1 MTKKYEI
8 DLLLKICYKYY
19 YYFIN
24 CIMTTKITSPSYSTR
39 PDPTYS
45 DRAIQSALDALYRTT
60 PAPQSLPQEATCEL
74 IQGEKEALT
83 TAFFTTQST
92 LPLAHLPLSLSEL
105 SLIHGDAIRSQS
117 QLDRGGTILAN
128 AQLLK
133 TLLDSLS
140 GLDLTPI
147 KQKLNQIMHWGMT
160 TDSLSTIQELQPRAV
175 AICKAIATLAI
186 NQSVTFPGGYTNQSG
201 GHALIYE
208 ITKTGDNLFEFHI
221 INTGDGVQFHPQSL
235 QGLKN
240 KAYPLFTISNITLK
254 ELVGHDYYH
263 PQIDLILTL
272 LAFNKVTNKPFT
284 HVSQIY
290 SAVTDHFQGKKTSQK
305 NLVTD
310 TLITPQRSGTCTW
323 KCLMALMRHTL
334 TKQEYKQVVFFI
346 KQHTLVLFFQKN
358 KELLTQ
364 DSIQGRQARNFLK
377 LITQKLSL
385 TGTKTLLQTP
395 PKQTPDQIKTSLAIA
410 ETILSELYQF
420 QKAIYL
426 SKPSLTYNLNDITPT
441 PEALPNVPWHP
452 LIDLPEE
459 PIIHLPLIP
468 AFDFSTRSFSQNL
481 SLSHN
486 FFATYATN
494 PRLQREL
501 ILSFV
506 KATPSILNKDY
517 YAQIPLGEIPEI
529 LLGLFKHLKA
539 YATLGVQNEFCITND
554 KITLLSLH
562 ALCLE
567 LSLNYEE
574 KKTIDSEDRLSTL
587 FGINFDTELS
597 LENNIIHL
605 PSDIKRWE
613 ELSTYFKPFKDEII
627 IHQTSYKITEKNPK
641 PDKKT
646 DRLAYLF
653 YQLTQRHLYALRAH
667 PTQDQGAAAPLEF
680 TARLIVDNTPPTFQQ
695 FPPYPQRPTI
705 FDAIGLPHLQILKT
719 SSFIIQHFLQKN
731 KAGLL
736 TLAAWFYTYGPSKQN
751 SREFYYLIENRSQ
764 NLLHIYWDWYGRLSS
779 FGEPPTSMRNTRMK
793 KIGVLSSFSGQAS
806 LDEAQRIQYAKR
818 TNGLVP
824 GAEVL
829 FQAANSYID
838 HPLIHDTLRPIEL
851 LSFAYAHL
859 ESFKDST
866 LRVHFLSQLFKLI
879 CGEDQLFELIEDD
892 KFHKA
897 FTDLLLNAH
906 RYGAQ
911 EDNVS
916 FSIFSFIM
924 TLGVLLLPHIKQD
937 FFQRA
942 IELHLA
948 PIHEQLKISK
958 NQKHLHT
965 LHLLIG
971 LKEAFL
977 IQSALSHITV
987 AQSAGAAGSKQD
999 FLSKDLQPH
1008 LETMLISWMII
1019 KTNEQDAGEFN
1030 HIARMLDDHVYE
1042 LLTHN
1047 TLLYPLINNPQ
1058 LLKTILK
1065 KTLDL
1070 ELPDATWTVSPENP
1084 CVFTSNDPDCLCID
1098 LYTGSISNSKGPLT
1112 LGIYDRVYNNP
1123 VFQTIFGKRKD
1134 FTFTFNNSWFLFKD
1148 PLLGSFRVTTEF
1160 LLHKQIQ
1167 GSWSMSICYHNY
1179 PEDVIDRFRSQTS
1192 PCAILKDYIPYKN
1205 ENGYYYFLK
1214 YDDTVKPQHAYF
1226 IPSAATDLTLH
1237 KIDPLSYELLAQI
1250 IPVPFLPHDIQSLVS
1265 RFEEPSFV
1273 YLEQTPTTTKLVFS
1287 RYKSHT
1293 KSDQPLSFVRS
1304 GTDWLLESNPTKK
1317 LAATAPSTLMGD
1329 FKTFLTLETLT
1340 TGQRSALIPSLE
1352 YLKPETLPSFTGGHN
1367 LNIDRTAEGMQTLSR
1382 SYDEIPFEGDELNPS
1397 TIKHKLR
1404 AFYLQLSEKDPDKA
1418 LSYLKQISSSDIHI
1432 ENHQNL
1438 VEVCLKLLENIE
1450 QTPQVVALQM
1460 QLIYLISHYQFIKGT
1475 DSTPILKTA
1484 TQVYQRYLELLAH
1497 IPFHFRLNF
1506 EQESLILQMLIKV
1519 AAGSQQAKQSN
1530 LLPDFAQER
1539 IASCPQLIPQDQCL
1553 FYPPNLATHAL
1564 ALPIT
1569 KRSDAHLSS
1578 KTLLSYVSNFFEET
1592 LEKVE
1597 VFQRECHR
1605 ALNFLSLNTL
1615 LELLEK
1621 NHYIY
1626 DLIYQVRKLKDP
1638 SKKLHLHQLLNLAYH
1653 LNYNQE
1659 DKEQYCH
1666 KLILMLNHEASP
1678 ESDPAPLCD
1687 HLRFKFKQF
1696 RATNSHY
1703 PTTTDFSGWICDWSQ
1718 SISEAFESSADSPL
1732 LAPTQFRTTSLTL
1745 QQPIV
1750 SSAPSPDHHS
1760 LYPPHLRVLTPTTG
1774 EVLLSWT
1781 DSIPKLTPLKAL
1793 ESLSS
1798 EMIPF
1803 IYGHPPIEAS
1813 SMQQLKAVITRQANP
1828 ALASAIN
1835 QEFEDFIQGW
1845 AQIPQSQRSIPAI
1858 NQEQLIAV
1866 NTTISQSIDHTKTHL
1881 EHLLKTIFSLAH
1893 AQNTNPLQAQIDSGL
1908 RVAGLSKKL
1917 SLEHLLFLLTSS
1929 NLASFQNACPH
1940 LSPPD
1945 IQTLY
1950 NHLSLYL
1957 YLSIYLTQM
1966 IRFQK
1971 TATSLQNTLSDK
1983 AIHSVSE
1990 ALRSDGTMIYPQVVS
2005 KALELKLIAE
2015 QTLEGQPTAQNL
2027 VFQYT
2032 SQLMFRKDPAQEML
2046 IQQLSESSHKV
2057 AQVIMGGGKT
2067 TVIAANLL
2075 AKACSSGK
2083 IAIMITP
2090 TFQYQSLYKTMQA
2103 TLKTIFDIEVVTFN
2117 YKKEELTLE
2126 CLTNLEHTLCIIKNS
2141 AVNQAP
2147 KVLLLC
2153 PETLQLL
2160 SLEYLETIQE
2170 LSSSHSTDHAL
2181 KLNQK
2186 RATLKRILK
2195 LLKTQGYALGDEVH
2209 ILLDIVKEI
2218 YIPVGDLHTVDQENI
2233 ALIGDIFKIIY
2244 NQPITLSSAEK
2255 QLLESYLLPDAQTSL
2270 LFTSVG
2276 EDQFSF
2282 KIDQIL
2288 KLTQNKQSYFSK
2300 TCYQQILLPKLAKI
2314 LANHPSLM
2322 LYDDD
2327 QKEGFTHYTQGTM
2340 KGTLQRALD
2349 QSTLPDFDNRTD
2361 LKNLQFLHQ
2370 IRKLHTCQSPKEKKA
2385 ADLIALSKYIL
2396 SDLLPT
2402 LLSKTGNVHFGRA
2415 KDPQT
2420 PGKVVPYICADT
2432 PSPHEFGNHYE
2443 AIVYHFMS
2451 AIMFGV
2457 EDNQIYNLFNSWHE
2471 QSCKLSKAH
2480 LPYEKTPS
2488 AVLCKQIFGILPRQI
2503 KTYFT
2508 QIKASLAL
2516 GEVDALNKLFVI
2528 ERHTIDQYV
2537 RYQQEKLN
2545 AHALMLVDQFKEFIA
2560 LSGTPDIYTLSTKL
2574 QTEPLLD
2581 NQVNPLCIRAFLEK
2595 PSKIF
2600 ISTCTDSAQT
2610 FIDESFAKLNVAEKG
2625 DICALLDAGGVFKDY
2640 DNQHIAQTLLTKLSA
2655 EGRVD
2660 LKGIIFFTR
2669 LNGSTTADYPVLM
2682 KVGGSELTPLN
2693 GTSIQELSSKG
2704 LNVGD
2709 YAVYLDSRHCT
2720 GIDIKLPQN
2729 ALGFLTY
2736 DPSMGLDD
2744 TTQAM
2749 MRFRDYLVNQSLIV
2763 LVPNYSCAS
2772 FPKTGTLLSELTTT
2786 DPLEAKKLI
2795 VAQMITKQVDQRSH
2809 KMIKSFKKML
2819 ENTLFQKA
2827 LELLETMPNQ
2837 SYIKKIAQGFKS
2849 SLASATQDA
2858 PYLSFGSLLE
2868 EVDTLDS
2875 LEKKSQEL
2883 VKQLKQDLIE
2893 AKFPQEC
2900 GDTASFDDNLVI
2912 EDILEAVK
2920 RDHNAI
2926 LKQARAIKERF
2937 ISRVMD
2943 PIVGQTSTTGTEKQ
2957 VHALSQVQ
2965 TTVEV
2970 HQEIEQEIEVEL
2982 KKFERT
2988 GLHTPKKLTSFNPQA
3003 LIDQLCSNLP
3013 IQGTPLEGT
3022 IVPLAHLFQNL
3033 LAGYAPL
3040 FSRSP
3045 LLMTSHFKQP
3055 FNEDTYLFNSK
3066 HLMARP
3072 FQHLLVCQ
3080 TSDSSYQA
3088 IIVSECESS
3097 ELATYLRANPQIQT
3111 AWLTEPTG
3119 HLQGGH
3125 QATWEV
3131 CSKNELIK
3139 SFMLTFNL
3147 LGGNASY
3154 LVDHLDDYAK
3164 WYFYKEEPLTT
3175 TGVAEGGVAQN
3186 GVALDTVKLKF
3197 LKLIAATHPLAKD
3210 LMLAHLID
3218 KEALSSLIDSSQ
3230 HLANYQ
3236 AFDDVSELVL
3246 DEENVQK
3253 LSYVQLRALTSSQVE
3268 SIKQWLTR
3276 KQIPYLSEKTAQKL
3290 GDDQLQYLEP
3300 RQVKGFCTQDQS
3312 MRLPACLIQKLKA
3325 KDLEGTRI
3333 LDNLT
3338 QIQYGAL
3345 TDPELIGQVEEIK
3358 VSYIDPRMTPHV
3370 GSNFAKLKHL
3380 SPQHFSYLSREQLEL
3395 LKSHTTP
3402 ASNPF
3407 HRIPLEAIST
3417 LPLTTLTETSAPL
3430 VQYLN
3435 LEQKNRLSAEQ
3446 IGLIQRVV
3454 DLQHLPHSL
3463 WQHAN
3468 ETLLQK
3474 LDLRAVP
3481 IETLSPT
3488 FVNKI
3493 SLDQYQAL
3501 TQAQVQSLLS
3511 EEQASK
3517 FDLLSEDQLKWLL
3530 PSQIRYVKTKEDLRH
3545 IEPSLWA
3552 HASDAVIA
3560 SLDRSELRLITP
3572 ENFSMALLKKLSIR
3586 QLLDINPSIIP
3597 LIPLDELSEQFLTR
3611 LPTSFGRALTNDQ
3624 IGAIPTKDLFLKL
3637 VKNTSQWAFGHRSII
3652 QQLTEENL
3660 QTCSLQEMANV
3671 NFLGKLTPDQLKLLT
3686 QDQVQA
3692 ITEPAIFR
3700 QCKKEFLTQE
3710 QQKQLDKFIKTQ
3722 IKTYSWIKFF
3732 TMHPSQLKYCSW
3744 VQTVAFTVG
3753 QLAQTLFYGVL
3764 AIPLKPLKLM
3774 TRACPITII
3783 NQWDKQMT
3791 TTFKMF
3797 QALLL
3802 KEPMPD

>member
-8 DLLLKICYKYY
+8 DLLLKIYYNYY

-24 CIMTTKITSPSYSTR
+24 CIMTTKITSLSYSTR

-45 DRAIQSALDALYRTT
+45 NRAIQSALDALYRTT
-60 PAPQSLPQEATCEL
+60 PAPQSLSQEATCEL
-74 IQGEKEALT
+74 IQGEKEALA

-147 KQKLNQIMHWGMT
+147 KQKLDQIIHWYT
-160 TDSLSTIQELQPRAV
+160 KTASLSTIQELEPCAF
-175 AICKAIATLAI
+175 AICEAISTLAI
-186 NQSVTFPGGYTNQSG
+186 NQSVTFPGGYTNQGG

-254 ELVGHDYYH
+254 ELVGHDYH
-263 PQIDLILTL
+263 LQIDLILTL

-426 SKPSLTYNLNDITPT
+426 SKPSLTYNLNDITHT
-441 PEALPNVPWHP
+441 PEALPNVLWRP
-452 LIDLPEE
+452 LIDPLEE
-459 PIIHLPLIP
+459 PIVHLPLIP

-517 YAQIPLGEIPEI
+517 YAQIPLREIPEI

-597 LENNIIHL
+597 LEKNIIHL

-613 ELSTYFKPFKDEII
+613 ELSTYFTPFKDEII
-627 IHQTSYKITEKNPK
+627 IHQTSYKITEENPK

-653 YQLTQRHLYALRAH
+653 YQLTRRHLYALRAH
-667 PTQDQGAAAPLEF
+667 PTHDQGAAAPLEF

-695 FPPYPQRPTI
+695 RPPYSQIPTI

-731 KAGLL
+731 KAGLS
-736 TLAAWFYTYGPSKQN
+736 TVDSPFYTYNRSQQN
-751 SREFYYLIENRSQ
+751 SPEFYYLIKNEAQYIPR
-764 NLLHIYWDWYGRLSS
+764 IYWDWYGRLSS
-779 FGEPPTSMRNTRMK
+779 FGEPSVSIRNTRMK
-793 KIGVLSSFSGQAS
+793 KIGALSSFSGRTS
-806 LDEAQRIQYAKR
+806 LDEAQLIHYTKII
-818 TNGLVP
+818 NSIVP
-824 GAEVL
+824 EADVTLKGANYHI
-829 FQAANSYID
+829 AHS
-838 HPLIHDTLRPIEL
+838 LIHDPLRPIEL
-851 LSFAYAHL
+851 LSFASAHL
-859 ESFKDST
+859 ESFKEPIV
-866 LRVHFLSQLFKLI
+866 RVHFLSQLFKLI

-911 EDNVS
+911 EDDIS

-1112 LGIYDRVYNNP
+1112 LGIYDRVYNDP
-1123 VFQTIFGKRKD
+1123 DFQTIFGKRKD
-1134 FTFTFNNSWFLFKD
+1134 FTFTFNNSWYLFKD
-1148 PLLGSFRVTTEF
+1148 PLLGSFRTTKGCDI
-1160 LLHKQIQ
+1160 LNKQIQ
-1167 GSWSMSICYHNY
+1167 GSWSMCYPSY
-1179 PEDVIDRFRSQTS
+1179 PYAEDVIDRFRSQTS

-1450 QTPQVVALQM
+1450 QTPQVIALQM

-1475 DSTPILKTA
+1475 DSTPILKTT

-1506 EQESLILQMLIKV
+1506 EQESLILQMLIKL

-1578 KTLLSYVSNFFEET
+1578 KTLLSYVSNFFGET

-1597 VFQRECHR
+1597 VFQRECHH

-1666 KLILMLNHEASP
+1666 KLILMLNHAAPP

-1687 HLRFKFKQF
+1687 HLRFKLKQF

-1703 PTTTDFSGWICDWSQ
+1703 PTKTDFSGWIYNWSQ

-1750 SSAPSPDHHS
+1750 SSSPFPDHHS

-1781 DSIPKLTPLKAL
+1781 DSTPKLTPLKAL

-1813 SMQQLKAVITRQANP
+1813 SMQQLQAVITRQANP

-1858 NQEQLIAV
+1858 NQEQLTAV
-1866 NTTISQSIDHTKTHL
+1866 NTTISQSIDDTKTHL
-1881 EHLLKTIFSLAH
+1881 EYLLKTIFSLAH

-1990 ALRSDGTMIYPQVVS
+1990 ALRSDGTMIHPQVVS

-2015 QTLEGQPTAQNL
+2015 QILEGQPTAQNL

-2181 KLNQK
+2181 KLNKK
-2186 RATLKRILK
+2186 RETLKRILK

-2244 NQPITLSSAEK
+2244 NQPMTLSSAEK

-2340 KGTLQRALD
+2340 KGALQRALD
-2349 QSTLPDFDNRTD
+2349 QSSLPDFDNRTD

-2471 QSCKLSKAH
+2471 QSCKLSKTH

-2545 AHALMLVDQFKEFIA
+2545 AHAHMLVDQFKEFVA
-2560 LSGTPDIYTLSTKL
+2560 LSGTPDTYTLSTKL

-2610 FIDESFAKLNVAEKG
+2610 FIDESFAKLNGSEKV
-2625 DICALLDAGGVFKDY
+2625 DICALLDAGGVFKDD

-2827 LELLETMPNQ
+2827 LELLETMPNP

-2849 SLASATQDA
+2849 SLACATQDT

-2893 AKFPQEC
+2893 AKFPQEY

-2912 EDILEAVK
+2912 EDILEAV
-2920 RDHNAI
+2920 RGDHNAI

-2937 ISRVMD
+2937 ISHVMD

-2982 KKFERT
+2982 EKFERT
-2988 GLHTPKKLTSFNPQA
+2988 DRYVPKGLASFSPQA
-3003 LIDQLCSNLP
+3003 LIDQLYSNLP

-3022 IVPLAHLFQNL
+3022 IVPLAHLFQGL
-3033 LAGYAPL
+3033 LASYAPL

-3055 FNEDTYLFNSK
+3055 FYEDTYLFNSK
-3066 HLMARP
+3066 HLIARP

-3080 TSDSSYQA
+3080 TSDSSYRA
-3088 IIVSECESS
+3088 IIVSEYESS
-3097 ELATYLRANPQIQT
+3097 VLATYLRANAQIQT
-3111 AWLTEPTG
+3111 AWLTEPTR

-3125 QATWEV
+3125 QAKWEV

-3175 TGVAEGGVAQN
+3175 TGVAEGGVALN

-3253 LSYVQLRALTSSQVE
+3253 LSYVQLGALTSSQVE

-3276 KQIPYLSEKTAQKL
+3276 EQIPYLSEKTAQKL

-3312 MRLPACLIQKLKA
+3312 ARLPACLIQKLKA
-3325 KDLEGTRI
+3325 KDLEGTSI

-3345 TDPELIGQVEEIK
+3345 TDPELIEQVPEIK

-3370 GSNFAKLKHL
+3370 GSHFAKLKHL

-3402 ASNPF
+3402 DSNPF

-3417 LPLTTLTETSAPL
+3417 LPLTTLTQTSGPL
-3430 VQYLN
+3430 VEYLN
-3435 LEQKNRLSAEQ
+3435 LDQKNRLSAEQ
-3446 IGLIQRVV
+3446 IGLIKEVAH
-3454 DLQHLPHSL
+3454 LEHLPHSL
-3463 WQHAN
+3463 WQHTN
-3468 ETLLQK
+3468 ETLLHQ
-3474 LDLRAVP
+3474 LDLTAVP

-3501 TQAQVQSLLS
+3501 TQTQVQSLLS

-3517 FDLLSEDQLKWLL
+3517 FDLLSEDQLRWLL
-3530 PSQIRYVKTKEDLRH
+3530 PSQIKYVKTKEGLRH
-3545 IEPSLWA
+3545 IEPSLWK

-3560 SLDRSELRLITP
+3560 I
-3572 ENFSMALLKKLSIR
+3572 FS
-3586 QLLDINPSIIP
+3586 
-3597 LIPLDELSEQFLTR
+3597 
-3611 LPTSFGRALTNDQ
+3611 
-3624 IGAIPTKDLFLKL
+3624 
-3637 VKNTSQWAFGHRSII
+3637 H
-3652 QQLTEENL
+3652 
-3660 QTCSLQEMANV
+3660 
-3671 NFLGKLTPDQLKLLT
+3671 
-3686 QDQVQA
+3686 
-3692 ITEPAIFR
+3692 
-3700 QCKKEFLTQE
+3700 CKKDFLTQE
-3710 QQKQLDKFIKTQ
+3710 QQKQLGKLINAQ

-3764 AIPLKPLKLM
+3764 AIPVKPLKLM

-3783 NQWDKQMT
+3783 NQWDKQIT